1 LLDELGFDGVDAG
14 GLDESRRQQPGSP
27 VYAKSARQ
35 NGVRLQ
41 TVLGTLRSRLN
52 AIYRVRREFEIGQY
66 PVAAIGND
74 VDKSNCEAGLAY
86 AERLAGNQL
95 VPPRADRV
103 ASSLAASDDCLTM
116 SRLIARR

>member
-1 LLDELGFDGVDAG
+1 M
-14 GLDESRRQQPGSP
+14 
-27 VYAKSARQ
+27 
-35 NGVRLQ
+35 RLQ

-103 ASSLAASDDCLTM
+103 ASSLAASDNCLTM

>member
-1 LLDELGFDGVDAG
+1 VVLRLLNELGFDGVDAG
-14 GLDESRRQQPGSP
+14 GLDESWRQQPGSP

-74 VDKSNCEAGLAY
+74 VDKSNCEAGV
-86 AERLAGNQL
+86 E
-95 VPPRADRV
+95 
-103 ASSLAASDDCLTM
+103 AALKKLKDEK
-116 SRLIARR
+116 